1 MPPLSVEPDSYYS
14 FVFCELNG
22 LQFGVSLD
30 NVVQAVPRQENLQ
43 VLPRRDHAIEGLFI
57 FGHEAIPLI
66 DLRRWL
72 PWPGD
77 AQQAFSQVLILN
89 HAGHTV
95 AIGIHAVHGLQKIKS
110 TAIQQHVHHVDA
122 HELFHSSVLVPK
134 KLGNSGS
141 EDHPETAYGLLD
153 VPALIALSNTWVA
166 SCGGIESGNNK
177 DLEFEDA
184 KHRDA
189 AADSYAFFELQNRI
203 IAIDASSVAAVVP
216 MPHVQNI
223 LGSDSDWLGMAK
235 WRERDVPVLATL
247 ETLEINPPGTTVTLA
262 KLLVIVC
269 NNGQCVGL
277 PVDEI
282 QAVKRVYADKIQTPA
297 SAGYPVNSILT
308 GICNEVDEQPIF
320 LVDGAALVTSCPM
333 SSLSVID
340 ETQKKNTKLSSETFV
355 VIQAGT
361 PFAIA
366 LHWLEAII
374 EVPADIDRIST
385 TSPAQIGSLNWKNQS
400 LPLWDLQAL
409 NTGMPTTASRENR
422 ILVVKLNNT
431 LLGLMVD
438 QLLLLLPARSGQVMN
453 FSAHGTDTAQII
465 MVEQEGHV
473 KSYRILAPMSWLPLQ
488 QAIVPPPQ
496 PDL

>member
-1 MPPLSVEPDSYYS
+1 MPPLSVEPDSYFS

-22 LQFGVSLD
+22 LQFGVRLD

-72 PWPGD
+72 PWPGN

-95 AIGIHAVHGLQKIKS
+95 AVGIHAVHGLQKIKS
-110 TAIQQHVHHVDA
+110 TAIQQHVHHVVE
-122 HELFHSSVLVPK
+122 HELFHSTVLVPK
-134 KLGNSGS
+134 KLGNSGP
-141 EDHPETAYGLLD
+141 EDHPETACGLLD
-153 VPALIALSNTWVA
+153 VPALIALCNTWVA
-166 SCGGIESGNNK
+166 SSVGIESGNNK
-177 DLEFEDA
+177 DLEIEDA

-223 LGSDSDWLGMAK
+223 LGSDSEGLGIAK

-247 ETLEINPPGTTVTLA
+247 ETLEINPAGTTKSLA
-262 KLLVIVC
+262 KLLVIVSS
-269 NNGQCVGL
+269 NSQCVGL

-282 QAVKRVYADKIQTPA
+282 QAIKRVYADKIQSPA
-297 SAGYPVNSILT
+297 SAGYPVNSLLT
-308 GICNEVDEQPIF
+308 GICNEVDDQTIF
-320 LVDGAALVTSCPM
+320 LVDGAALVKSCPM

-366 LHWLEAII
+366 LHWLEEIVD
-374 EVPADIDRIST
+374 VPVDVDRINT
-385 TSPAQIGSLNWKNQS
+385 TSPAQIGSFNWKNQS

-409 NTGMPTTASRENR
+409 NTTIATTASKDNR
-422 ILVVKLNNT
+422 ILIVKLNNI
-431 LLGLMVD
+431 LLGLLVD

-453 FSAHGTDTAQII
+453 FSTHDSDTSQII
-465 MVEQEGHV
+465 MTEQAGHV
-473 KSYRILAPMSWLPLQ
+473 KSYRILSPMSWLPLQ
-488 QAIVPPPQ
+488 QAIMPTEPGQ
-496 PDL
+496 

>member
-1 MPPLSVEPDSYYS
+1 MPPLSVDSDLYCS

-22 LQFGVSLD
+22 LQFGVNLD
-30 NVVQAVPRQENLQ
+30 NVVQALPRQENIQ

-95 AIGIHAVHGLQKIKS
+95 AVGIHAVHGLQKIKS
-110 TAIQQHVHHVDA
+110 TAIQQHVHHVDE
-122 HELFHSSVLVPK
+122 HELFHSTVFVPK
-134 KLGNSGS
+134 KLGISAH
-141 EDHPETAYGLLD
+141 EDHPETACGLLD

-166 SCGGIESGNNK
+166 STGGIEASNNK
-177 DLEFEDA
+177 DLEKDDA
-184 KHRDA
+184 KHRDGT
-189 AADSYAFFELQNRI
+189 ADSYAFFELQNRI
-203 IAIDASSVAAVVP
+203 IAINASSVAAVVP

-223 LGSDSDWLGMAK
+223 LGSDCDWLGIAK

-247 ETLEINPPGTTVTLA
+247 ETLEINPPGMTVTLA
-262 KLLVIVC
+262 KLLVIVSD
-269 NNGQCVGL
+269 NGQCVGL

-282 QAVKRVYADKIQTPA
+282 QAIKRVYADKIQSPA
-297 SAGYPVNSILT
+297 SAGYPVNALLT
-308 GICNEVDEQPIF
+308 GICNDVDDQTIF
-320 LVDGAALVTSCPM
+320 LVDGAALVNSCPM

-355 VIQAGT
+355 VIQAGN

-366 LHWLEAII
+366 LNWLEAII
-374 EVPADIDRIST
+374 DVPVEVDRINT
-385 TSPAQIGSLNWKNQS
+385 TSPAQIGSINWKTQS

-409 NTGMPTTASRENR
+409 NTTIATTASRDNR
-422 ILVVKLNNT
+422 ILIVKLNNI
-431 LLGLMVD
+431 LLGLLVD
-438 QLLLLLPARSGQVMN
+438 QLLLLLPARSGQVLN
-453 FSAHGTDTAQII
+453 FSAHGSDTSQII
-465 MVEQEGHV
+465 MTEAAGHV
-473 KSYRILAPMSWLPLQ
+473 QSYRILAPTSWLPLQ
-488 QAIVPPPQ
+488 QATLSPAPN
-496 PDL
+496 L